1 MKIVIDTNI
10 LLVSIPAHS
19 KYRPI
24 LDAFSKR
31 KYTLI
36 VTTAIYF
43 EYIEVLEK
51 LSAKGVTKYIED
63 ALVVARNVLKPEVYY
78 YWNLITGD
86 PDDNKFIDAY
96 IAADGDYLVTND
108 AHFNEAKKVNF
119 PLINIVSADEFLEIL
134 KKAQ

>member
-31 KYTLI
+31 IYTLI
-36 VTTAIYF
+36 ITTAIYF
-43 EYIEVLEK
+43 EYIEMLEK

-78 YWNLITGD
+78 YWDLITVD

-119 PLINIVSADEFLEIL
+119 PLVNIVSADEFLEIL
-134 KKAQ
+134 KKVQ